1 MFGNHQ
7 EGKRASLLIN
17 TPTQGRCGERGT
29 VHIWKLKNHVVFPQI
44 MFVRQ
49 DRLHSVDIP
58 DFLEATDR

>member
-17 TPTQGRCGERGT
+17 TPAQGRCGERGT
-29 VHIWKLKNHVVFPQI
+29 VHIWKLKNHLLFPQI

-49 DRLHSVDIP
+49 DRLHSVNIP
-58 DFLEATDR
+58 AFLEATDR